1 MSNQVN
7 FGWKGGCFL
16 RGIVYVLLFVILLI
30 WVYYKNFS
38 LTF

>member
-7 FGWKGGCFL
+7 YGWKGGCFL
-16 RGIVYVLLFVILLI
+16 RGVIMLLLVAVLLI
-30 WVYYKNFS
+30 WIYYKNFN